1 VANGRG
7 GSQQTTLKLQ
17 NICGM
22 NQYNSKSL
30 EELRLEDYSRNN
42 RGPSKTAVTGIG
54 GGMLGG
60 GAMGGNVFGAK
71 PTTGG
76 FGSNLFG
83 SSNAANSSPA
93 QLQQS
98 AGIFGA
104 PQQQQLGGAFGTQ
117 STTTPFGTQPTTTGF
132 NFGATPAQNIFGGA
146 ASAPASNQQLSSGLF
161 STASTQQQ
169 PAALFSTA
177 SSQQPNGFNF
187 GTNTGFNAP
196 SSFNSFGS
204 LGNQQQQQ
212 QQGPMSFG
220 TSINPA
226 ATTGSNMF
234 SFGTAGNA
242 TAAAGSSNLFSSATK
257 TAPAVQ
263 SNAFTSSFSSCA
275 KPAATTQPLN
285 FSSSFTG
292 FNAAPSMFNQQAPGS
307 SFMPQQQQQQ
317 QFSSQFQQSQPS
329 MQQQQHQQL
338 DVAGRIDLLKKKEE
352 EIRSSLKEQSK
363 SLAAAAAAASSEVKQ
378 VPNLFSGFIGGK
390 ASHQRPL
397 SHYSPATSSR
407 STARLL
413 PRGMRT
419 TEAIPMDEVNTSQM
433 VASPRKAMSSIR
445 QQNETILS
453 PAATTASVGRS
464 TKRLL
469 ILSAITS
476 PVPDPTEDLPRA
488 PPSTAATKSMTGVS
502 MTPSSLNNSAM
513 MRVSQE
519 TSIVDAG
526 HSSSSK
532 SSIPRDNIIAD
543 MRGSTTRSG
552 DATGLTPAAAI
563 GTPFHVVDGRKGGA
577 QNQPETAALDTTPIS
592 FHLSGRGDPE
602 DSSFRSLLSH
612 EKKTKGDDADDGIQ
626 QQQSVAPTLRR
637 PDYRC
642 TPDISVLHQLP
653 SQDLARIHQFTV
665 TRPNYG
671 EIVWSGE
678 TDVRGLDLD
687 AIISIG
693 RSEVGLYEHCSPP
706 SVGSELN
713 KRATITLHN
722 VFPKEGSTDRKK
734 QEFDRKLRDYCL
746 SSGAEFIAYD
756 RTTGSWKF
764 EVQHFSRYGLMD
776 SDDEEEEDSSAPVE
790 ERKEPSSAHR
800 FTRAATVATTAG
812 SSFSHDTNSYYGV
825 IPEQLKDATAVTTMV
840 SENIRQLRQLLVSRD
855 EATAGA
861 GGSTGLING
870 PEAIH
875 SRFAGDLP
883 PSHRRRL
890 TDGGSFEQQSIALKR
905 PLPCSVPPL
914 EEMLRSMQTMRG
926 APVSTVRDRVE
937 AEAFQPIHQSPS
949 MLMMMR
955 VKRAAADATGVAVD
969 GGTDFT
975 RASLGSADLRSV
987 SSLQRGMQHY
997 ALSMSR
1003 SFRVGW
1009 AADGRIVYPGGKLMF
1024 NNDGLVGSGAV
1035 MAKQSMCLVSVER
1048 VDPLRWMKAHYDL
1061 NCSSTALHEEPLSAI
1076 LKGSHQRNT
1085 APPMTT
1091 AGNESIR
1098 RIAPAVFNLPLWSSP
1113 IADPLQFH
1121 EYVPFLIMLQG
1132 VIGSFTSRTLQT
1144 SHPDWATAKAMELI
1158 NATIGQE
1165 SSTFSSDES
1174 VRAAELMP
1182 LYEDRRLQLH
1192 PEAWERRREAQSR
1205 WMEEVTAPSGMLS
1218 GLSV

>member
-1 VANGRG
+1 
-7 GSQQTTLKLQ
+7 
-17 NICGM
+17 M

-30 EELRLEDYSRNN
+30 EELRLEDYSRNY

-60 GAMGGNVFGAK
+60 GAMVANVFGGAK
-71 PTTGG
+71 PATGG

-83 SSNAANSSPA
+83 SSNAANNSPA

-104 PQQQQLGGAFGTQ
+104 PQQQLGGAFGTQ
-117 STTTPFGTQPTTTGF
+117 PTTTPFGQSTGTGF
-132 NFGATPAQNIFGGA
+132 NFGAAPAQNIFGGA

-161 STASTQQQ
+161 STAST
-169 PAALFSTA
+169 
-177 SSQQPNGFNF
+177 QQPNGFNF

-212 QQGPMSFG
+212 QQQGPMSFG

-242 TAAAGSSNLFSSATK
+242 AAAAGSSNLFSSAAK
-257 TAPAVQ
+257 TAPALQ
-263 SNAFTSSFSSCA
+263 SNAFTSSFSSFA

-317 QFSSQFQQSQPS
+317 QFTSTQFQQPQPS
-329 MQQQQHQQL
+329 MQQQQL

-363 SLAAAAAAASSEVKQ
+363 SLAAAAASSELKQ

-397 SHYSPATSSR
+397 SHYSPATNSR

-419 TEAIPMDEVNTSQM
+419 AEALPMDEVNTSQM

-532 SSIPRDNIIAD
+532 SSVPRDIIIAD

-602 DSSFRSLLSH
+602 DSSFRGLLSH
-612 EKKTKGDDADDGIQ
+612 EKKTKGDDADDGTQ

-637 PDYRC
+637 PDYCC

-653 SQDLARIHQFTV
+653 PQDLARIHQFTV

-693 RSEVGLYEHCSPP
+693 RSEVGLYENCSPP

-756 RTTGSWKF
+756 RTTGSWQF

-776 SDDEEEEDSSAPVE
+776 SDDEGEEDLSAPVE

-800 FTRAATVATTAG
+800 FTRAATVATTTG
-812 SSFSHDTNSYYGV
+812 SSSSHDTNSYYGV
-825 IPEQLKDATAVTTMV
+825 IPEQLKDATAATTMV

-855 EATAGA
+855 EAAAGA
-861 GGSTGLING
+861 GVSTGLING

-890 TDGGSFEQQSIALKR
+890 TDGGSLEQQSIVLKR
-905 PLPCSVPPL
+905 PLPCSVPSL

-926 APVSTVRDRVE
+926 APISSVRDRVE

-955 VKRAAADATGVAVD
+955 VKRAAAEATGVAVD

-987 SSLQRGMQHY
+987 SSLQRGMHHY

-1009 AADGRIVYPGGKLMF
+1009 AADGRIAYPGGKLMF
-1024 NNDGLVGSGAV
+1024 NNDGLIGSGAV

-1098 RIAPAVFNLPLWSSP
+1098 RIAPAVFSLPLWSSP
-1113 IADPLQFH
+1113 TSDPLHFH

-1132 VIGSFTSRTLQT
+1132 VIGSFTSRTLQS

-1182 LYEDRRLQLH
+1182 LYEDRRLHLH

-1205 WMEEVTAPSGMLS
+1205 WMEEVTAPSGTLS

>member
-1 VANGRG
+1 M
-7 GSQQTTLKLQ
+7 S
-17 NICGM
+17 
-22 NQYNSKSL
+22 QYNSKSL
-30 EELRLEDYSRNN
+30 EELRLEDYSRSN
-42 RGPSKTAVTGIG
+42 RGPSKTG

-71 PTTGG
+71 PATGG

-83 SSNAANSSPA
+83 SSSAANNSPA

-104 PQQQQLGGAFGTQ
+104 PQQQQQLGGAFGTQ
-117 STTTPFGTQPTTTGF
+117 ATTTPFGQSTGTGF

-161 STASTQQQ
+161 SSASTQQQ
-169 PAALFSTA
+169 PPALFSAA

-187 GTNTGFNAP
+187 GTNTGFSAP

-212 QQGPMSFG
+212 QGPMAFG

-234 SFGTAGNA
+234 SFGTSGNA
-242 TAAAGSSNLFSSATK
+242 TAAGSSNLFSSATK

-263 SNAFTSSFSSCA
+263 SNAFTSSFSSFA
-275 KPAATTQPLN
+275 KPAAATQPLN

-317 QFSSQFQQSQPS
+317 QFTSQFQQPQPS
-329 MQQQQHQQL
+329 MQQQHQQL
-338 DVAGRIDLLKKKEE
+338 DVAGRIDLLKRKEE

-363 SLAAAAAAASSEVKQ
+363 SLAAAAAVSSELKQ

-419 TEAIPMDEVNTSQM
+419 VEALPMDEVATSQM
-433 VASPRKAMSSIR
+433 AASPRKAISSIR
-445 QQNETILS
+445 QNETILS

-502 MTPSSLNNSAM
+502 MHIGQQIQTPSSLNNSAM

-526 HSSSSK
+526 HSSSSSSSK
-532 SSIPRDNIIAD
+532 SSVPRDNIIAD
-543 MRGSTTRSG
+543 MRSSTTRSG

-612 EKKTKGDDADDGIQ
+612 EKKMKTKGDDADDGIQ

-637 PDYRC
+637 SDYCC

-653 SQDLARIHQFTV
+653 PQDLARVHQFTV

-693 RSEVGLYEHCSPP
+693 RSEVGLYENCSPP

-734 QEFDRKLRDYCL
+734 QEFDRKLRDYCV

-764 EVQHFSRYGLMD
+764 EVLHFSRYGLMD
-776 SDDEEEEDSSAPVE
+776 SDDEDEDEEDLYAPVE
-790 ERKEPSSAHR
+790 ERKEPSSARR
-800 FTRAATVATTAG
+800 FTRSAAATVATTTG
-812 SSFSHDTNSYYGV
+812 SSFSHDTNSSYYRV
-825 IPEQLKDATAVTTMV
+825 IPEPLKQSDAAAATV
-840 SENIRQLRQLLVSRD
+840 SENIRQLRQLLVTRD
-855 EATAGA
+855 EATAGP
-861 GGSTGLING
+861 GGSNGLVRG
-870 PEAIH
+870 PDAIH

-890 TDGGSFEQQSIALKR
+890 TDGGSLEQQSIALKR
-905 PLPCSVPPL
+905 PMPCSVPPL
-914 EEMLRSMQTMRG
+914 EEMLRNMQTMRG
-926 APVSTVRDRVE
+926 APISTVRNGVD

-949 MLMMMR
+949 MMMMMR
-955 VKRAAADATGVAVD
+955 VKRAAAEATGVAVD

-997 ALSMSR
+997 SLSMSR

-1009 AADGRIVYPGGKLMF
+1009 AADGRIAYPGGKLMF
-1024 NNDGLVGSGAV
+1024 SNDGLVGSGGV

-1098 RIAPAVFNLPLWSSP
+1098 RIAPAVFSLPLWSSP
-1113 IADPLQFH
+1113 TADPLQFH

-1132 VIGSFTSRTLQT
+1132 VIGSFTSRTLKT
-1144 SHPDWATAKAMELI
+1144 SHPDWATAKAIELI

-1182 LYEDRRLQLH
+1182 LYEDRRLQLR

-1205 WMEEVTAPSGMLS
+1205 WMEEVTAPSGTLY